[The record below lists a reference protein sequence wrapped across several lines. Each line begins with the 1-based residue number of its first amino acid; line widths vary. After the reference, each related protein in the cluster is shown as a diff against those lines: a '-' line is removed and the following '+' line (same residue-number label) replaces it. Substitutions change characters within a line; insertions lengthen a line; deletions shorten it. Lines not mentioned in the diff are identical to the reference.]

1 MSCVKLTA
9 GRQPAR
15 ICRSVPLSSS
25 SDRAP
30 ALSLCHD
37 YWGHLS
43 KVVTE
48 RRARLVACVRPV
60 RGDRPRRP
68 ETAYARV

>member
-30 ALSLCHD
+30 ALTVSRLL
-37 YWGHLS
+37 GHLS
-43 KVVTE
+43 KVVPE

-68 ETAYARV
+68 QTAYARV